1 MATNDIPQVDFE
13 EVLED
18 AGMPVTPDEAN
29 AEFEK
34 AVDAQGMMTNTSSMS
49 PFWRLITVI
58 VTTPVMWI
66 KDALVNAIMPGM
78 FVATAT
84 GKLLDLLAWGL
95 RLKRKE
101 ATAAQGTIYFTKQ
114 DSTETVTVPAGTVIQ
129 TERINGVVYSLTVD
143 ADYTIDAGM
152 DGAEVPVTAAGTG
165 TAYDLAPGYYHILP
179 AAVDGIASATNDDN
193 WLVTPGADEESDDEL
208 RERCRNQYNLL
219 GNYHTDAVYRSMIA
233 SVAGL
238 SIDRVFFEH
247 DAPRGPGTAN
257 AYLLLDT
264 GVASDPFVEAVN
276 EYINDEGHHGH
287 GDDMQCFALPD
298 TPQDLTV
305 TLYVASP
312 DNLTADQQTALTSG
326 AENLIRCAF
335 RENADYD
342 VEKTWP
348 YSRFSF
354 SKLGQE
360 LHRNF
365 AVLDSVTFSLT
376 DIVSD
381 LNVPR
386 LNSLSVVLSHD

>member
-34 AVDAQGMMTNTSSMS
+34 AVEAQGMITNTSSMS

-95 RLKRKE
+95 RLSRKQ
-101 ATAAQGTIYFTKQ
+101 ATAAKGTIYFTKQ
-114 DSTETVTVPAGTVIQ
+114 DDTEAVTVPAGTVIQ
-129 TERINGVVYSLTVD
+129 TERINGVVYAVTVD
-143 ADYTIDAGM
+143 ADYTIDAGIT
-152 DGAEVPVTAAGTG
+152 GAEIPVTAAGTG

-179 AAVDGIASATNDDN
+179 TAVDGVASATNDDN
-193 WLVTPGADEESDDEL
+193 WLVTPGADQESDDEL

-264 GVASDPFVEAVN
+264 GVASDPFIAAVN
-276 EYINDEGHHGH
+276 TYINDEGHHGH

-298 TPQDLTV
+298 TQQDLTV

-312 DNLTADQQTALTSG
+312 DNLTADQQSELTTG
-326 AENLIRCAF
+326 AENLVRCAF

-354 SKLGQE
+354 SKLGQA

-365 AVLDSVTFSLT
+365 AVLDSVEFSLT

-386 LNSLSVVLSHD
+386 LHSLSVVLAHD